1 MGPRTVAEVESR
13 LTEGVEDLHGADLG
27 GGIDA
32 TNSIDDLGS
41 GEKVGGFGRC
51 GSRAIGGLKGSHVE
65 TDVCDGLLG
74 SIVILCHC

>member
-41 GEKVGGFGRC
+41 GKKVSGFGRC
-51 GSRAIGGLKGSHVE
+51 
-65 TDVCDGLLG
+65 
-74 SIVILCHC
+74 